1 MVFMRVSVFPTQ
13 SSQNSGFLSAVK
25 QSLPARPRTVSK
37 GAPVLSSQNPH
48 LAPANTDRW
57 TERFPKTHQLPDYQS
72 NIVPATPAF
81 EKKSI
86 PDVAQDMA
94 KQYTQR
100 YGHYLHAMRQGLQSN
115 GIVSGRAKTAF
126 SIADKLRRMAAEED
140 RKWIT
145 AHWAHS
151 RISDGL
157 GFRLT
162 LKQGSPADVDACVK
176 SLAQLIRRGEFQI
189 LEMADYHGLGI
200 PSYLSDH
207 HIRTLR
213 MANAQAQQNTSV
225 CTPMRILRNVPEA
238 VKKSGYTAFQMKIR
252 FPDGTLGELQIRGPQ
267 VEKIATIEHLVYDIR
282 RQKTLPGR
290 HSTRSSGANRNQLEA
305 LIRSLDP
312 GQTQDYLQYL
322 SEYYLKA
329 RQLELGQSAIKTPDL
344 PDSVSRYAQLD
355 LKRIRGSSLD

>member
-1 MVFMRVSVFPTQ
+1 MGFLSVSSFPTQ
-13 SSQNSGFLSAVK
+13 SRQNSAFLSAVK
-25 QSLPARPRTVSK
+25 QNLPARQPSLSRKATVL
-37 GAPVLSSQNPH
+37 ASQNPG

-57 TERFPKTHQLPDYQS
+57 IERFPKTHRLPDYQS
-72 NIVPATPAF
+72 NIVPAAPAF

-115 GIVSGRAKTAF
+115 GIVSGRPKTVF
-126 SIADKLRRMAAEED
+126 SIADKLRRTAAEED
-140 RKWIT
+140 RQWVT

-176 SLAQLIRRGEFQI
+176 SMAQLVRWGEFQI
-189 LEMADYHGLGI
+189 LELANYHGLGI

-213 MANAQAQQNTSV
+213 MANAQAQQNTDL
-225 CTPMRILRNVPEA
+225 CTPMRILHNGPEA
-238 VKKSGYTAFQMKIR
+238 LKKSGYTAFQMKIR

-312 GQTQDYLQYL
+312 EQTQDYLKYL

-344 PDSVSRYAQLD
+344 PNSVSRYAQLD